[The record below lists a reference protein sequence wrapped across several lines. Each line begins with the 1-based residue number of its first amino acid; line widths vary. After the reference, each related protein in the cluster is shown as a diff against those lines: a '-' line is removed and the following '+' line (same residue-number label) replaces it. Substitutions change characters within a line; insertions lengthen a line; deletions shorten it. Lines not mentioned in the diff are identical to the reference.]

1 MPPSTPDQSGLRA
14 LWKPEQGMTPCN
26 PSGGDVAIFHASVKT
41 FSRGRGQSAVAAAAY
56 RAGVQLHDELGG
68 KTQDYRS
75 RSGVL
80 ASFIVLPNNAPS
92 WMADRAML
100 WNMAE
105 WREKRKDSVL
115 ARELEVALPHEL
127 TPAARERLVRNMAE
141 WLIDRYGVAVDA
153 AIHTPDRAG
162 DDRNHHAHIM
172 FTTRA
177 VIPEGFGDKTRI
189 LDTKKT
195 GSAEVQ
201 DIRQAWQDL
210 ANAELAAAGARA
222 RIDRRSHAE
231 KGLDVPPQIHVG
243 VNAVGMAR
251 RGVEP
256 SGSNVIAYKGRE
268 VDYAPIDM
276 GGTRAQHNADIIE
289 LQKYREPETTAEQ
302 VARITAKINDL
313 SISIEELGAAL
324 DSGILSDDMRVR
336 IRMAYE
342 KAVAAMFYK
351 NQQETEWLQA
361 RHRAEQTA
369 KELEQK
375 QIQRANLIQL
385 QEQLQQQL
393 KKEEE
398 TRAANQKLFTDI
410 MGMWRSL
417 NGLPP
422 YVIKLEIPISA
433 QFNEASYQGV
443 LRKQSTAQLLETV
456 LSPPTLPSKP
466 IMATVT
472 LRQDVL
478 AVKELLGRAKLPP
491 VQGRGR
497 MTAAASFKKS
507 MRK

>member
-127 TPAARERLVRNMAE
+127 TPAARERLVRNMAQ

-153 AIHTPDRAG
+153 AIHTPERAG

-276 GGTRAQHNADIIE
+276 GGTRAQHNAEIIE
-289 LQKYREPETTAEQ
+289 LQKYRNLKPPPNRWRVSRRRSTIYPSASRSWAQHST
-302 VARITAKINDL
+302 VAYC
-313 SISIEELGAAL
+313 
-324 DSGILSDDMRVR
+324 
-336 IRMAYE
+336 RMICA
-342 KAVAAMFYK
+342 
-351 NQQETEWLQA
+351 
-361 RHRAEQTA
+361 
-369 KELEQK
+369 
-375 QIQRANLIQL
+375 
-385 QEQLQQQL
+385 
-393 KKEEE
+393 
-398 TRAANQKLFTDI
+398 
-410 MGMWRSL
+410 
-417 NGLPP
+417 
-422 YVIKLEIPISA
+422 
-433 QFNEASYQGV
+433 
-443 LRKQSTAQLLETV
+443 
-456 LSPPTLPSKP
+456 
-466 IMATVT
+466 
-472 LRQDVL
+472 
-478 AVKELLGRAKLPP
+478 
-491 VQGRGR
+491 
-497 MTAAASFKKS
+497 
-507 MRK
+507 